1 MAPDIKDCH
10 HQHCCERKK
19 LLRKILTFI
28 LIAFLLILI
37 TILIIWAILR
47 PTKPTFILQ
56 DVTVSVF
63 NASTPNLLT
72 TNFQVTIKS
81 GNPNDRTGIY
91 YDKLDIYATYHGQ
104 QVTLPTAIPPT
115 FQGSNEVN
123 VWSPLI
129 CGTDVPIAPFN
140 SVLLN
145 QEQSSGGVTLLIKAD
160 GRVRWK
166 VGSFTSGRYHLY
178 VRCPAFISF
187 GSGSTGIIISENV
200 VKYQMATR
208 CTVSV

>member
-1 MAPDIKDCH
+1 MSSNVKDCH
-10 HQHCCERKK
+10 HHGCKHKK
-19 LLRKILTFI
+19 LLRKILTFV
-28 LIAFLLILI
+28 LIASLLILI

-56 DVTVSVF
+56 DVTVYAF

-72 TNFQVTIKS
+72 SNFQVTITS
-81 GNPNDRTGIY
+81 RNPNDQIGIY
-91 YDKLDIYATYHGQ
+91 YDKLDFYATYHGQ
-104 QVTLPTAIPPT
+104 QVTLRTGIPPT

-123 VWSPLI
+123 VWSPFI
-129 CGTDVPIAPFN
+129 YGTDVPIAPFN
-140 SVLLN
+140 SILLN
-145 QEQSSGGVTLLIKAD
+145 QEQSSGGVTLLIMAD

-187 GSGSTGIIISENV
+187 GSRSTGIIVSENV
-200 VKYQMATR
+200 VKYQISTR
-208 CTVSV
+208 CSVSA